1 MRCWPWLRRSRSGLR
16 LKAGC
21 PRPPRRRSSSCRK
34 RTWPGRCT
42 FPGSLPEVPAV
53 DDLTGACTA
62 LAALSPPLA
71 DALPRDNAPADSRS
85 VLSAG
90 GVVNADVLHAMLTLA
105 AEIPAARAA
114 ACDLAGEP
122 WQPRPPL
129 TCLRAIPRLRDRLQ
143 ALSLPG
149 AAVRLEDDVRRWT
162 RPTKLA
168 LGLRTPDMPI
178 GWDRPLQA
186 EPSPL
191 TALGAEGFLRD
202 DMTIWWQHAATIWC
216 PLCGASWPEATWAH
230 LGHVLLRA

>member
-1 MRCWPWLRRSRSGLR
+1 M
-16 LKAGC
+16 
-21 PRPPRRRSSSCRK
+21 
-34 RTWPGRCT
+34 
-42 FPGSLPEVPAV
+42 
-53 DDLTGACTA
+53 DDLTGACA
-62 LAALSPPLA
+62 DLAALFPHLA
-71 DALPRDNAPADSRS
+71 DALTRDNAPADSRS

-129 TCLRAIPRLRDRLQ
+129 TCLRAIPRLHDRLLV
-143 ALSLPG
+143 LSLPG
-149 AAVRLEDDVRRWT
+149 AAVRLEDGVRGWT
-162 RPTKLA
+162 RITKLA

-178 GWDRPLQA
+178 GWDCPLHA

-216 PLCGASWPEATWAH
+216 AFCGASWPADRWPL
-230 LGHVLLRA
+230 LGRLLVSAS